1 MLTTKQ
7 RILKISERLF
17 FEQGIANVRLQQ
29 IADNSK
35 ISIGNLAYHFKNKEV
50 IVEEVYNELLR
61 ELSELHSGKKIYEG
75 LSGFDDYFSAMY
87 NFQNENGF
95 YLNNF
100 WEIERTY
107 PKIKKAWQRISNTML
122 LQLNKRIKAN
132 VACGN
137 IKKEEYPGA
146 YGLLANSLLLSIN
159 YRIPQQILRS
169 KPIKEKVFKKSLWN
183 LLYPHLTPK
192 GKKEF
197 GKLSVSL

>member
-7 RILKISERLF
+7 RILKISEKLF

-29 IADNSK
+29 IADNSG

-61 ELSELHSGKKIYEG
+61 ELAALHPGKSDVEG
-75 LSGFDDYFSAMY
+75 LKSFDDYFTAIY
-87 NFQNENGF
+87 NFQQENGF

-107 PKIKKAWQRISNTML
+107 PKIKKVWQRLNNKML
-122 LQLNKRIKAN
+122 QRLSDSIDAN
-132 VACGN
+132 VNSGN
-137 IKKEEYPGA
+137 LRKADFDEA
-146 YGLLANSLLLSIN
+146 YDLLANALLLTLN

-169 KPIKEKVFKKSLWN
+169 KPVKELYFKQSLWN
-183 LLYPHLTPK
+183 LLYPYFTAK
-192 GKKEF
+192 GKREYQ
-197 GKLSVSL
+197 KLGV

>member
-7 RILKISERLF
+7 RILKISEKLF

-29 IADNSK
+29 IADNSG

-50 IVEEVYNELLR
+50 IVEEVYSELLK
-61 ELSELHSGKKIYEG
+61 ELSELHSGDKIYEG
-75 LSGFDDYFSAMY
+75 LNGFDKYFSEMY
-87 NFQNENGF
+87 QFQKENGF

-122 LQLNKRIKAN
+122 LQLNKRIAAN
-132 VACGN
+132 VECGN
-137 IKKEEYPGA
+137 IKPEEYSGA
-146 YGLLANSLLLSIN
+146 YDLVANSLLLSIN

-169 KPIKEKVFKKSLWN
+169 KPTQERFFKSFLWN
-183 LLYPHLTPK
+183 VLYPYFTAK
-192 GKKEF
+192 GKSEF
-197 GKLSVSL
+197 NKLIGR

>member
-7 RILKISERLF
+7 RILKISEKLF

-29 IADNSK
+29 IADKCNM
-35 ISIGNLAYHFKNKEV
+35 SIGNLAYHYKNKEV

-61 ELSELHSGKKIYEG
+61 ELSELHSGNKVYEG
-75 LSGFDDYFSAMY
+75 LSGFDKYFTAMY
-87 NFQNENGF
+87 NFQIENGF

-107 PKIKKAWQRISNTML
+107 SKIKKEWQRITNTML
-122 LQLNKRIKAN
+122 LQLNKRITIN
-132 VACGN
+132 VTCGN
-137 IKKEEYPGA
+137 IKKEEFSGA
-146 YGLLANSLLLSIN
+146 HGLLANSLLLCIN

-169 KPIKEKVFKKSLWN
+169 KPIKEKIFKKFLWS
-183 LLYPHLTPK
+183 LLYPHITAK

-197 GKLSVSL
+197 DKLSHA

>member
-7 RILKISERLF
+7 RILKISEKLF

-29 IADNSK
+29 IADNSG

-61 ELSELHSGKKIYEG
+61 ELASLHSGKSNVEG
-75 LSGFDDYFSAMY
+75 LKSFDDYFTAIY
-87 NFQNENGF
+87 NFQQENGF

-107 PKIKKAWQRISNTML
+107 PKIKKVWQRLNNKML
-122 LQLNKRIKAN
+122 QRLSDTINAN
-132 VACGN
+132 VESGN
-137 IKKEEYPGA
+137 LKKADFDEA
-146 YGLLANSLLLSIN
+146 YDLLANSLLLTLN

-169 KPIKEKVFKKSLWN
+169 KPVKELYFKQSLWN
-183 LLYPHLTPK
+183 LLYPYFTSR
-192 GKKEF
+192 GKREYQ
-197 GKLSVSL
+197 KLNIT

>member
-7 RILKISERLF
+7 RILKISEKLF

-29 IADNSK
+29 IADNSG

-61 ELSELHSGKKIYEG
+61 ELAALQSGK
-75 LSGFDDYFSAMY
+75 SGIESLKTFDDYFTAIY
-87 NFQNENGF
+87 NFQQENGF

-107 PKIKKAWQRISNTML
+107 PRIKKVWQRLNNKML
-122 LQLNKRIKAN
+122 QKLSDGINAN
-132 VACGN
+132 VNGGN
-137 IKKEEYPGA
+137 LRKADFDEA
-146 YGLLANSLLLSIN
+146 YDLLANSLLLTLN

-169 KPIKEKVFKKSLWN
+169 KPVKELYFKQSLWN
-183 LLYPHLTPK
+183 LLYPYFTSK
-192 GKKEF
+192 GKREYQ
-197 GKLSVSL
+197 KLNIA

>member
-7 RILKISERLF
+7 RILKISEKLF

-29 IADNSK
+29 IADHSG

-50 IVEEVYNELLR
+50 IVEEVYNELLK
-61 ELSELHSGKKIYEG
+61 ELSDLHSGKINYQG
-75 LSGFDDYFSAMY
+75 LKNFDDYFSTIY

-107 PKIKKAWQRISNTML
+107 PRIKKVWQKLNDKML
-122 LQLNKRIKAN
+122 RQLSKRILEN
-132 VACGN
+132 VESGDLV
-137 IKKEEYPGA
+137 KPDLDDGYD
-146 YGLLANSLLLSIN
+146 LLANALLLTLN

-169 KPIKEKVFKKSLWN
+169 KPVREIYFKKSLWN
-183 LLYPHLTPK
+183 LLYPYLTAK
-192 GKKEF
+192 GKKEYN
-197 GKLSVSL
+197 KLISA

>member
-7 RILKISERLF
+7 RILKISEKLF

-29 IADNSK
+29 IADNSG

-61 ELSELHSGKKIYEG
+61 ELAALHSGKSDIVSLKT
-75 LSGFDDYFSAMY
+75 FDDYFTAIY
-87 NFQNENGF
+87 NFQQENGF

-107 PKIKKAWQRISNTML
+107 PKIKKVWQRLNNKMLQRLSDGIS
-122 LQLNKRIKAN
+122 AN
-132 VACGN
+132 VNSGN
-137 IKKEEYPGA
+137 LRKADFDEA
-146 YGLLANSLLLSIN
+146 YNLLANSLLLTLN

-169 KPIKEKVFKKSLWN
+169 KPVKELYFKQSLWN
-183 LLYPHLTPK
+183 LLYPYFTSI
-192 GKKEF
+192 GKREYM
-197 GKLSVSL
+197 KLNIA

>member
-7 RILKISERLF
+7 RILKVSEKLF

-29 IADNSK
+29 LADNSG
-35 ISIGNLAYHFKNKEV
+35 ISIGNLAYHYKNKEV
-50 IVEEVYNELLR
+50 IVEEVYNELLK
-61 ELSELHSGKKIYEG
+61 ELSALHSGEKVYEG
-75 LSGFDDYFSAMY
+75 LDGFNKYFSQMY
-87 NFQNENGF
+87 KFQKENGF

-122 LQLNKRIKAN
+122 LQLSKRITAN

-137 IKKEEYPGA
+137 IKKEESPGG
-146 YGLLANSLLLSIN
+146 YDLLANSLLLCIN

-169 KPIKEKVFKKSLWN
+169 KPTQEKLFKSFLWN
-183 LLYPHLTPK
+183 LLHPYFTSG
-192 GKKEF
+192 GKAEF
-197 GKLSVSL
+197 KKIGPS

>member
-7 RILKISERLF
+7 RILKISEKLF

-29 IADNSK
+29 IADNSG

-61 ELSELHSGKKIYEG
+61 ELAVLHSGKSRIESLKTV
-75 LSGFDDYFSAMY
+75 DDYFTAIY
-87 NFQNENGF
+87 NFQQENGF

-107 PKIKKAWQRISNTML
+107 PKIKKVWQRLNNKMLQRLSDSINSNVENGNL
-122 LQLNKRIKAN
+122 KKADFD
-132 VACGN
+132 
-137 IKKEEYPGA
+137 EA
-146 YGLLANSLLLSIN
+146 YDLLANSVLLTLN

-169 KPIKEKVFKKSLWN
+169 KPVKELYFKQSLWN
-183 LLYPHLTPK
+183 LLYPYFTPK
-192 GKKEF
+192 GKREYK
-197 GKLSVSL
+197 KLNIT